1 MKIRIYKSLPE
12 DAAAI
17 RTEVFIKEQGFV
29 EEFDEKDA
37 RSIHLVSYDGNR
49 AVGTARV
56 FALDKEF
63 LIGRIAVV
71 KDYRGQGIG
80 AFLIKEAEKIIL
92 DEGGCRALIHA
103 QTRAKE
109 FYLKQGYIDT
119 GKSDEEEGCPHIW
132 LYKNCGQN

>member
-37 RSIHLVSYDGNR
+37 RSIHLVAYDGNR

-56 FALDKEF
+56 FASDKEF

-109 FYLKQGYIDT
+109 FYLKQWYIDT